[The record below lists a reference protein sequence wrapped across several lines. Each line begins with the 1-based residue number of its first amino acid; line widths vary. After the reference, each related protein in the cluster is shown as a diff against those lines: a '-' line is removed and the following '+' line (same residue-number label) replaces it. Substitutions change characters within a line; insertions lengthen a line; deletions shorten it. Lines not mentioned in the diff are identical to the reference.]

1 MLDLQEQLALKDAKI
16 REQEARIAQLEYELS
31 ELKRLIYGT
40 KSERFRKEEGFAE
53 QGNLFEYAPED
64 QPIIQATEQITY
76 NRGKNNNHKGRNS
89 LPAHLPVKEVVIE
102 PEEDT
107 SDMVKIGE
115 QVTETLE
122 YTPASLV
129 KLVRIR
135 PKYARKQESEKDP
148 SEHNE
153 KSIVIAPMP
162 SRPIDKC
169 IAEPNLL
176 SHMIVSKFIDHLPFY
191 RQIGMFKRDFG
202 WEPPKSTVNDWF
214 VAVCT
219 LLEPLYNKLK
229 EKVLESDY
237 IQADESPIKVQDKNK
252 KGRTHRGF
260 QWVYHAPDKGIVL
273 FHYHRSRSV
282 QAPRE
287 LLASYKG
294 WVQCDGYTVYDKLD
308 SIYDDIRLAGC
319 WVHARRGFDKAKDS
333 DLTRA
338 KHVLTL
344 FSKIYQQESGCK
356 ELDETQTKIYR
367 NQHIWPLVQ
376 ELKEWIESQSIK
388 VLPKSPLGKA
398 MTYCI
403 KQWPKLIKCFEDGRL
418 ELDNNLIENKIRP
431 LALGRKNYLFA
442 GSHDAAQRIAMIY
455 SLFATCKIHE
465 VNPRDWLT
473 YVMEN
478 INDTK
483 ISDLDKLLPQYFM
496 A

>member
-1 MLDLQEQLALKDAKI
+1 M
-16 REQEARIAQLEYELS
+16 
-31 ELKRLIYGT
+31 
-40 KSERFRKEEGFAE
+40 
-53 QGNLFEYAPED
+53 
-64 QPIIQATEQITY
+64 
-76 NRGKNNNHKGRNS
+76 
-89 LPAHLPVKEVVIE
+89 
-102 PEEDT
+102 
-107 SDMVKIGE
+107 
-115 QVTETLE
+115 
-122 YTPASLV
+122 
-129 KLVRIR
+129 
-135 PKYARKQESEKDP
+135 
-148 SEHNE
+148 
-153 KSIVIAPMP
+153 
-162 SRPIDKC
+162 
-169 IAEPNLL
+169 
-176 SHMIVSKFIDHLPFY
+176 
-191 RQIGMFKRDFG
+191 
-202 WEPPKSTVNDWF
+202 
-214 VAVCT
+214 
-219 LLEPLYNKLK
+219 
-229 EKVLESDY
+229 
-237 IQADESPIKVQDKNK
+237 
-252 KGRTHRGF
+252 
-260 QWVYHAPDKGIVL
+260 YHAPDKGIVL

-333 DLTRA
+333 DPTRA